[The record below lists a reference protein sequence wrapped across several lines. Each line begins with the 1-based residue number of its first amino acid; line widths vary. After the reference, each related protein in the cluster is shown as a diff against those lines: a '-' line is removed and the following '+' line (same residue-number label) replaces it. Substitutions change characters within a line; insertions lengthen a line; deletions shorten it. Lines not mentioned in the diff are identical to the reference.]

1 MPGSSRFERAKNQG
15 HYEAW
20 VKELMDKIESFD
32 VKEVAIT
39 ALVLDTDSVDFKD
52 DEAIEVLADSI
63 YVRRKRLLNYPLV
76 QKDSMKVIAGNHRI
90 LAAKHKGE
98 KTIPVRILDVPD
110 DEAWAMT
117 IEENLTRRKVSQKEL
132 YRRFKRA
139 RDEWAWDQ
147 EMMSHLAGLS
157 EGYISKILK
166 WGDGGFEGKAS
177 RVHASSSVSPG
188 NYART
193 VDEAKTLS
201 APEISDSNPPEAESE
216 LSGRESGPSRQRTNA
231 EGTDDPRPSVTVER
245 ESFSRGTSSE
255 QAIPKAAATPA
266 IDSQPSGFW
275 SLDELRSNRGK
286 MNGYIQSAAKFAQVP
301 DMKVWLASAYHYLKE
316 ALGYDK

>member
-157 EGYISKILK
+157 EGYI
-166 WGDGGFEGKAS
+166 
-177 RVHASSSVSPG
+177 
-188 NYART
+188 
-193 VDEAKTLS
+193 
-201 APEISDSNPPEAESE
+201 
-216 LSGRESGPSRQRTNA
+216 
-231 EGTDDPRPSVTVER
+231 
-245 ESFSRGTSSE
+245 
-255 QAIPKAAATPA
+255 
-266 IDSQPSGFW
+266 
-275 SLDELRSNRGK
+275 
-286 MNGYIQSAAKFAQVP
+286 
-301 DMKVWLASAYHYLKE
+301 
-316 ALGYDK
+316 